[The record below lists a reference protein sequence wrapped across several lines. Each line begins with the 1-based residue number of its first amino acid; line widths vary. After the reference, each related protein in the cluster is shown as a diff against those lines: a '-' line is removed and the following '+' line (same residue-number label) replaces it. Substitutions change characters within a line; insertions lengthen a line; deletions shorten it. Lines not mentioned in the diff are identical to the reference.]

1 MNGQRFPRVA
11 TGPLSR
17 HGLYRMRIHI
27 PPQTLIALAGAS
39 GSGKTTFAR
48 RWFAPTE
55 VLSSDVFR
63 SLVADDER
71 DQSATEDAFEAL
83 YFIAAR
89 RLARGKLTVV
99 DATHAYPFARMRLRE
114 FATAQGVEVVLIV
127 FDLPLEICLAGNAAR
142 PHRQVPPEVVAQ
154 QHAALRQA
162 RPALDAEGF
171 SSVITLETPEAVSS
185 VVVVRQPLTVGEAAE
200 RNVALGD
207 AKGW

>member
-1 MNGQRFPRVA
+1 
-11 TGPLSR
+11 
-17 HGLYRMRIHI
+17 MRIYI

-55 VLSSDVFR
+55 VLSSDAFR
-63 SLVADDER
+63 SLVADDEG
-71 DQSATEDAFEAL
+71 DQSATGDAFDAL

-99 DATHAYPFARMRLRE
+99 DATHAYPFARLRLRE
-114 FATAQGVEVVLIV
+114 FATAHGVEVVLIV

-162 RPALDAEGF
+162 RPALAAEGF

-185 VVVVRQPLTVGEAAE
+185 VMVIRHPSPAGEIAQGAELRDARVR
-200 RNVALGD
+200 
-207 AKGW
+207 